1 MSNWRKLI
9 TAAGLG
15 VAILAAT
22 TANSAEVESKDPI
35 KLTLND
41 WSGQILSTKIM
52 GGVLKSAGYN
62 VEYIQADYLAQL
74 TGMQSGDLDVA
85 MEIWAT
91 TGREA
96 LEAAVATG
104 NVVNMGET
112 GMLAKEEWWV
122 PEYMLAK
129 CPGLPD
135 WKALDACAE
144 QFSSPETAP
153 KGRYLGGPV
162 TWGGFDEERIA
173 NLPINFDVI
182 HAGTDAALYAELD
195 AAYSKEQPIVLWVYA
210 PHWVPIKYKGEWI
223 KFPEYTEDCY
233 KSQSYACAKPS
244 GPIWKAAWV
253 GVEKKWPGAARAVKA
268 FKISNEEM
276 GDLIKR
282 VDVDG
287 EDLDKVADEWV
298 KNHENVWKEWLK

>member
-1 MSNWRKLI
+1 MNKLGNFLKVL
-9 TAAGLG
+9 GLG
-15 VAILAAT
+15 ALLLGAHSVRAA
-22 TANSAEVESKDPI
+22 ESPDPI

-52 GGVLKSAGYN
+52 GGVLKAAGYN
-62 VEYIQADYLAQL
+62 VQYVQADYLAQL

-104 NVVNMGET
+104 KVVNLGET
-112 GMLAKEEWWV
+112 GMEAKEEWWV

-135 WKALDACAE
+135 WQALNKCAD
-144 QFSSPETAP
+144 QFATPETAP
-153 KGRYLGGPV
+153 NGRYLGGPV

-173 NLPINFDVI
+173 NLPMNFDVI

-195 AAYSKEQPIVLWVYA
+195 AAYSKEEPIVLWVYS

-223 KFPEYTEDCY
+223 KFPPYTPDCY
-233 KSQSYACAKPS
+233 ASKSYACAKPS
-244 GPIWKAAWV
+244 GPIWKAGWA
-253 GVEKKWPGAARAVKA
+253 GFDKKWPGAAKAVRA
-268 FKISNEEM
+268 FQISNDQM
-276 GDLIKR
+276 GELIKR

-287 EDLDKVADEWV
+287 ENLDAVAEDWLQ
-298 KNHENVWKEWLK
+298 KHEDVWTTWIK